1 MKNILIVL
9 LSVFILSSCE
19 KAPGTGGKA
28 MINVHIVDGNSNVGN
43 TEIKI
48 KYGASSY
55 PGPTATYDDML
66 IGDYTGKNS
75 FEGLKRGD
83 YYIYSSYT
91 NTLGEFR
98 EGGAYVKIN
107 NKPGEQHIVIDF
119 DQEDP
124 F

>member
-1 MKNILIVL
+1 MRNL
-9 LSVFILSSCE
+9 VFILLTVFVISSCE

-28 MINVHIVDGNSNVGN
+28 KINVHIVDGNSNVGG
-43 TEIKI
+43 TEIHI
-48 KYGASSY
+48 KYGATSY
-55 PGPTATYDDML
+55 PGQSSTFDDVVV
-66 IGDYTGKNS
+66 GDYTGKAS
-75 FEGLKRGD
+75 FKELKRGD

-91 NTLGEFR
+91 NDLGELR
-98 EGGAYVKIN
+98 EGGAYIKIN